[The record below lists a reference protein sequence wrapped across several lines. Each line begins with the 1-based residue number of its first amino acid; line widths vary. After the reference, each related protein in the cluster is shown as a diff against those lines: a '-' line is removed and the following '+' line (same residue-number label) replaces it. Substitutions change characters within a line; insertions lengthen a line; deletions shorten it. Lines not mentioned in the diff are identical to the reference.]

1 MWFLDQAARDRI
13 HRGSLDLLATLG
25 VRVDH
30 GDVLDKLQ
38 GQGAKVD
45 RMNNIARLP
54 EKLVMEALSSAPS
67 TAAIEDRRGGRHA
80 LRPGGDPVYW
90 TGNALYMV
98 EGTQRREISAK
109 DFSRMAA
116 LVDHLDHV
124 NAMVGTSIADVPP
137 RCRDLVGFRLMAEQ
151 TTKHL
156 RPVIFSAEG
165 GNAILEMAQV
175 LLDGRDLAEHPIF
188 SLGYSNV
195 SPLHWTNTA
204 LELMCF
210 TSGRKIPMMLN
221 AEPMAGG
228 TSPVTIAGSILA
240 GNAEILSGIVIAQ
253 LLEEGRPCIY
263 NLGFA
268 HVLDMRTTVALTGS
282 PETSMFAVSGAEM
295 AAYYHLPCASWAS
308 TDAIAMD
315 SQAAYEKM
323 LAFLTHTQAGVNMIW
338 GVGQLEAQL
347 SLSLSQA
354 VIDNEIIGYV
364 KRYQRGFGTEEEAFA
379 LDVIQQVGFS
389 GDFLS
394 HDHTLRHYREELS
407 ISDLAYRNRRGP
419 WEAEGSKRIETRAE
433 ERVHALL
440 SAEHVCVSPAQQRE
454 LREIE
459 GAWRRQWS

>member
-1 MWFLDQAARDRI
+1 MTFLSQVARDRV
-13 HRGSLDLLATLG
+13 HHGSMHLLSTLG

-30 GDVLDKLQ
+30 EEVLDRLEER
-38 GQGAKVD
+38 GAAVD
-45 RMNNIARLP
+45 RMNHIARLP
-54 EKLVMEALSSAPS
+54 EHTIMEALSCAPS
-67 TAAIEDRRGGRHA
+67 TAVIEDQNGHRYL
-80 LRPGGDPVYW
+80 LRPEGESVYW

-98 EGTQRREISAK
+98 EGAHRREISTR

-116 LVDHLDHV
+116 LVDRLEHV
-124 NAMVGTSIADVPP
+124 HAMVGTSIADVPP
-137 RCRDLVGFRLMAEQ
+137 RCRDFVGFRLMAEQ

-165 GNAILEMAQV
+165 ANAILEMARV
-175 LLDGRDLAEHPIF
+175 LLDGKDHAQHPIF

-195 SPLHWTNTA
+195 SPLHWTATA
-204 LELMCF
+204 LELMRF
-210 TSGRKIPMMLN
+210 TSGYRIPIMLN

-253 LLEEGRPCIY
+253 LLEQGRPCIY

-282 PETSMFAVSGAEM
+282 PETSLFAVSGAEM

-308 TDAIAMD
+308 TDSVVMD

-323 LAFLTHTQAGVNMIW
+323 LAFLTHTQAGVNVIW

-347 SLSLSQA
+347 SLSLAQA
-354 VIDNEIIGYV
+354 VIDNEILGYV
-364 KRYQRGFGTEEEAFA
+364 NRYRRGFGTEEEDFA
-379 LDVIQQVGFS
+379 LKVIQEAGFQ

-394 HDHTLRHYREELS
+394 HDHTLQHYRDELS
-407 ISDLAYRNRRGP
+407 VSDLANRDRRGR
-419 WEAEGSKRIETRAE
+419 W
-433 ERVHALL
+433 
-440 SAEHVCVSPAQQRE
+440 SAPGTA
-454 LREIE
+454 
-459 GAWRRQWS
+459 G